1 MFIIS
6 VAKSRTKAGTS
17 LVVQW
22 LRICTYTAGSHG
34 DVKRKK
40 KKKNKQI
47 LMKKRY
53 KLWEER
59 VLT

>member
-6 VAKSRTKAGTS
+6 VAKSHTKAGTS

-22 LRICTYTAGSHG
+22 LRISTYTAGSHG

-40 KKKNKQI
+40 KKEK
-47 LMKKRY
+47 
-53 KLWEER
+53 
-59 VLT
+59 